1 MRGSEARHAVG
12 KTGPAARDEHERL
25 HHLLLSEV
33 ARRFRAARREAGLSL
48 RQAAE
53 RAGIAASTVHKIETG
68 RIVPSLAICI
78 RLADALDRPISY
90 FVESSA
96 PPARDVRFVARG
108 QGRSTHAPGSLLHFE
123 QVAEPLVS
131 PRMEAFVVTVE
142 PGGKSG
148 TGVPIRYRGEEIV
161 FGLEGQVRFVVRGT
175 PYVVGPG
182 DTLHLKGNVPHTW
195 ENPGPS
201 TARMLMVCAFAYG
214 RERDT

>member
-1 MRGSEARHAVG
+1 MRRSEAAGTRN
-12 KTGPAARDEHERL
+12 AALSPRGEGGQ
-25 HHLLLSEV
+25 LLSLSEV

-90 FVESSA
+90 FVEPA
-96 PPARDVRFVARG
+96 GARARDVRFIARG
-108 QGRSTHAPGSLLHFE
+108 AGRSTHAPGSLLHFE
-123 QVAEPLVS
+123 QVAEPLVA
-131 PRMEAFVVTVE
+131 PRMEAFAVTVA

-161 FGLEGQVRFVVRGT
+161 YGLEGHVRFVIRGT
-175 PYVVGPG
+175 PYLLGPG

-195 ENPGPS
+195 ENAGPDP
-201 TARMLMVCAFAYG
+201 ARMLMVCAFAYG
-214 RERDT
+214 REGE